1 MKPITFKV
9 NTLEEFQEMIDK
21 KDLSISKAVVDSIL
35 GNLKTRKKNVHML
48 SVKCIE
54 ENTIFDIT
62 LERKEFADT
71 LKQNLVHFEKHEMFE
86 DCIRIKSGIKLLEQK
101 SHDKA

>member
-1 MKPITFKV
+1 MKPTTFKV
-9 NTLEEFQEMIDK
+9 NTLEEFQEMVDK

-35 GNLKTRKKNVHML
+35 GNLKTRKKNIHML

-62 LERKEFADT
+62 LEKKDFIDT
-71 LKQNLVHFEKHEMFE
+71 LKQNLVYFEKHEMFE
-86 DCIRIKSGIKLLEQK
+86 DCIRINEAITQLSKSK
-101 SHDKA
+101 

>member
-1 MKPITFKV
+1 MKPTIFKV
-9 NTLEEFQEMIDK
+9 NTIEEFQEMVDK
-21 KDLSISKAVVDSIL
+21 KDFSISKAVVDSIL

-62 LERKEFADT
+62 LEKVNFADT
-71 LKQNLVHFEKHEMFE
+71 LKQNLTHFEKHEMFE
-86 DCIRIKSGIKLLEQK
+86 ECVKINEAIVQLSKSK
-101 SHDKA
+101 

>member
-1 MKPITFKV
+1 MKPITFEV
-9 NTLEEFQEMIDK
+9 NTLEEFQELVDK
-21 KDLSISKAVVDSIL
+21 KDFNISKAVVSSIL

-62 LERKEFADT
+62 LEKVAFADT
-71 LKQNLVHFEKHEMFE
+71 LKQNLAYFEKHEMFE
-86 DCIRIKSGIKLLEQK
+86 DCIRINEAIAALNKSK
-101 SHDKA
+101 